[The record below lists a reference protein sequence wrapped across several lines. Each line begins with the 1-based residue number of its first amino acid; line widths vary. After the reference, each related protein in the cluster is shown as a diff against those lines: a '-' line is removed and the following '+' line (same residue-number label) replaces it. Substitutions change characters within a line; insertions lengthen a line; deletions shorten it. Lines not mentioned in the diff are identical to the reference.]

1 MSGRNLELPP
11 ISVLVPADPATQ
23 RHAVAVVFPSHA
35 CSHGFSKLLKRTM
48 DDHRQHNKL
57 QSGTAAPIVEV
68 SDKSVTPHALRLCC
82 EYLEHYS
89 VTLPIDDEEDD
100 VPGSSIATVVER
112 SNQLLQQDA
121 LTPAQQRKRDLTPTV
136 LPVPLPKPIEQLLS
150 AWENVF
156 VSSRLLRNNGDAWE
170 HQDIIAVLHAAQFLE
185 IPTLEAL
192 CSGWCGSQITK
203 MCASTK
209 NSFEAA
215 EMIRKFFHIE
225 KDWTPEEEECLR
237 IENEWPEGEE

>member
-11 ISVLVPADPATQ
+11 ISVLVPADAATQ
-23 RHAVAVVFPSHA
+23 RHAVAVVFPSQT
-35 CSHGFSKLLKRTM
+35 CTHGFSKLLKRVM
-48 DDHRQHNKL
+48 DDYRPKL
-57 QSGTAAPIVEV
+57 QSGNPAPIVEATDT
-68 SDKSVTPHALRLCC
+68 SITPHALRLCC

-89 VTLPIDDEEDD
+89 VAQPIDDDDGD
-100 VPGSSIATVVER
+100 VPGPSIASVVER
-112 SNQLLQQDA
+112 SQQDE
-121 LTPAQQRKRDLTPTV
+121 LTPAQQRRRDLTPTV
-136 LPVPLPKPIEQLLS
+136 LTTPLHKPIEQLLS

-156 VSSRLLRNNGDAWE
+156 VSTRLLRHNGDAWE
-170 HQDIIAVLHAAQFLE
+170 HQDVISVLHAAQFLE